1 MERDSIAAAQRFAR
15 AALEQS
21 DDAAYVT
28 GKIDAEMRRL
38 KALTEAQRVDELVE
52 KCRELVRLHRDVALF
67 FAAELRWF
75 ARHPEAKAHQTL
87 DGAVYTPAFARS
99 EYRLARHQHTR
110 ICPQFRH
117 WLDQQA
123 RHRATVVDGPI
134 ALPPA
139 ANSDNPSISRT
150 DAA

>member
-1 MERDSIAAAQRFAR
+1 MDRDSLTAAQRFAR

-21 DDAAYVT
+21 DDAAHVT

-52 KCRELVRLHRDVALF
+52 KCRELVKLHRDVALYF
-67 FAAELRWF
+67 GHVLRWF

-87 DGAVYTPAFARS
+87 DGDVITPAFARS

-134 ALPPA
+134 TLPPA
-139 ANSDNPSISRT
+139 ANSDTVSSERV
-150 DAA
+150 A